1 MRNAPSTQSTA
12 DGGIA
17 TQARPSNTGIHES
30 IALPKNNS
38 RVKPKPDAMY
48 YLQPDGV
55 FRPVENIS
63 MTASAPVQPV
73 ALHGLERRMI
83 LADDKTRAVQRLP
96 KDMQVTRNAEL
107 AAVLISMEVPTQ
119 ATWAS
124 LKKHM
129 DREAASAEVVAEG
142 KRAAALERKKKH

>member
-1 MRNAPSTQSTA
+1 MRNAASTQSTP

-17 TQARPSNTGIHES
+17 TQERPGGIGES
-30 IALPKNNS
+30 IALPRNNS
-38 RVKPKPDAMY
+38 RVKPKPDGMY

-73 ALHGLERRMI
+73 ALHGLQRRMI

-96 KDMQVTRNAEL
+96 KEMQVTRNAEL
-107 AAVLISMEVPTQ
+107 ASVLISLETPT
-119 ATWAS
+119 AAVWAA
-124 LKKHM
+124 LKKHI

-142 KRAAALERKKKH
+142 KRAAAIERKKKH

>member
-1 MRNAPSTQSTA
+1 MRNAASTQSTA

-17 TQARPSNTGIHES
+17 TEDRPGGIGQS
-30 IALPKNNS
+30 IALPRNNS
-38 RVKPKPDAMY
+38 RVKPKPDGMY

-63 MTASAPVQPV
+63 MTASAPVQPI
-73 ALHGLERRMI
+73 ALHGLQRRMI

-96 KDMQVTRNAEL
+96 KEMQVTRNAEL
-107 AAVLISMEVPTQ
+107 CAVLISMETPTP
-119 ATWAS
+119 AVWAS
-124 LKKHM
+124 LKKHI

-142 KRAAALERKKKH
+142 KRAAAIERKKKH

>member
-1 MRNAPSTQSTA
+1 MRNAASTHSTA

-17 TQARPSNTGIHES
+17 VQTRNTSQDS
-30 IALPKNNS
+30 ISLPRKAN
-38 RVKPKPDAMY
+38 RVKPKPDSMY

-73 ALHGLERRMI
+73 ALHGLQRRMI

-96 KDMQVTRNAEL
+96 KDMHVTRNTDL
-107 AAVLISMEVPTQ
+107 GAVLVSLEAPTN
-119 ATWAS
+119 AVWNS
-124 LKKHM
+124 LKKHIE
-129 DREAASAEVVAEG
+129 RETAAAEVVAEG
-142 KRAAALERKKKH
+142 KRQAAIERKKKH